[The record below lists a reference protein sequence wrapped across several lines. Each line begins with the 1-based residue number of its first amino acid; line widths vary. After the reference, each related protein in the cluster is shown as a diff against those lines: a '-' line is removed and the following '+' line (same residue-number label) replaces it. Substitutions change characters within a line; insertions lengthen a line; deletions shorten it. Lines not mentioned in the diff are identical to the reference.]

1 MGTISTFPPSF
12 VQSLLELPKEQQ
24 DTLVQSL
31 RRHTSATEKQLTTKR
46 AEWTAIKAEY
56 DTAAVARLED
66 EHHYHDAVSALQ
78 AAPVT
83 GRTIAL
89 YHHAQMLGAY
99 QRSTTA
105 FGDVVAKIQE
115 LKKGFEALGALV
127 KPCATKPQEFI
138 RKFLFQW
145 EATELPP
152 QATLNVTAFELHNSL
167 TDVNNGAFPLTEAL
181 NTARKT
187 ALQAFARLR
196 ALPPLKDPSKMA
208 KQMERAGVTELA
220 SRNLRLLCK
229 DLSEADLEKI
239 FGKAGTTARQAFSA
253 LLEESTRDS
262 VELPS
267 LVGLLG
273 TRPQVVRALV
283 TELEG
288 RTTASPPLI
297 LNAGNRATLDALTL
311 AVGGSDRVLGDELMR
326 LGATPLAGLLAAH
339 LNDEDATSSILAQ
352 LPLKQLAIGLTRG
365 LNQGTWLNG
374 KTLRRLMTDAADS
387 TQAVWALK
395 EAQDQLSPALVLKI
409 PKSAY
414 GHLAIG
420 HILAQT
426 LPAVCIESVALRAL
440 SHYMQWPPSLALTP
454 FIPYVWNL
462 DPLQKAK
469 NLSGH
474 VMTHV
479 SKTVPAFDE
488 VKRQT
493 LPVVC
498 IETAALA
505 ALTSYMKW
513 PLSLSFLPWIPRVRQ
528 LHPLQKVQDLAGRAV
543 AWSSWLQG
551 KKTPAVTK
559 APPPPVVELPKEEPL
574 EEAPLFNCTPLPTL
588 FEATQPEDASSV
600 AGKVHRGIETI
611 FSPVTKFVAA
621 ANARAEALLSSEEEQ
636 DTMMRRL
643 CTEWGV
649 DPTQV
654 ATCGTMMGH
663 LEAFFNWG
671 GRFPVI
677 CSFTGTWRITV
688 GLVIAA
694 TSSLF
699 GLGMIVASKK
709 EESREAGRWILR
721 AVALKHGG
729 GNIVSGVFESASWA
743 ISTLSHLPKDLMGLR
758 WQYAGESPSSFQLT
772 RVIQETFEDV
782 KQKIA

>member
-1 MGTISTFPPSF
+1 MGAISTFPPSF

-31 RRHTSATEKQLTTKR
+31 RRHTSTTERQLTAKR
-46 AEWTAIKAEY
+46 TEWTAIKAEY
-56 DTAAVARLED
+56 DAAAGGRLGD
-66 EHHYHDAVSALQ
+66 ETLYHNAASALQ
-78 AAPVT
+78 AAPSS
-83 GRTIAL
+83 GRTLAL
-89 YHHAQMLGAY
+89 YHHAQALGAY

-115 LKKGFEALGALV
+115 FKKGFEALGALV

-138 RKFLFQW
+138 RKFLSQW
-145 EATELPP
+145 GATELPL
-152 QATLNVTAFELHNSL
+152 QAPLNVTALELHGSL
-167 TDVNNGAFPLTEAL
+167 TDGNGAFSSIETL

-208 KQMERAGVTELA
+208 QQMARAGMTELA
-220 SRNLRLLCK
+220 SRGLRLLCK
-229 DLSEADLEKI
+229 DLAETDLEKI
-239 FGKAGTTARQAFSA
+239 FGKVGTDARKAFSA

-288 RTTASPPLI
+288 RTTSSTPLI
-297 LNAGNRATLDALTL
+297 LSDANQGTLDALTL

-326 LGATPLAGLLAAH
+326 LGAGPLAELLIVH
-339 LNDEDATSSILAQ
+339 LNDEDATSSILVQ

-365 LNQGTWLNG
+365 AEDGTWLTG

-395 EAQDQLSPALVLKI
+395 EAQDQLSQAFVLKI

-414 GHLAIG
+414 AHLAIG

-426 LPAVCIESVALRAL
+426 LPAVCVESAALGAL
-440 SHYMQWPPSLALTP
+440 SHYMEWPLYSALTP
-454 FIPYVWNL
+454 FVPYVWKL

-469 NLSGH
+469 DLADR

-479 SKTVPAFDE
+479 SKSVPALNE
-488 VKRQT
+488 LKRQT
-493 LPVVC
+493 LPAVC
-498 IETAALA
+498 VETAALM
-505 ALTSYMKW
+505 ALTSYMDW
-513 PLSLSFLPWIPRVRQ
+513 PLSLSFLPWIPRIRQ
-528 LHPLQKVQDLAGRAV
+528 LHPLQKTRDFASRVT

-551 KKTPAVTK
+551 KKVSTVTK
-559 APPPPVVELPKEEPL
+559 APLPTVELPKEEPP
-574 EEAPLFNCTPLPTL
+574 EEGPLFHYTPLPTL

-611 FSPVTKFVAA
+611 FSPVTRFVGA
-621 ANARAEALLSSEEEQ
+621 ANARAEALLGSEEEQ
-636 DTMMRRL
+636 DLMIRRL
-643 CTEWGV
+643 CAEWGI
-649 DPTQV
+649 DLPQV

-671 GRFPVI
+671 GRLPVV
-677 CSFTGTWRITV
+677 CSFTGAWRVTV

-699 GLGMIVASKK
+699 GLGMIIASKK

-743 ISTLSHLPKDLMGLR
+743 ISLLSHLPKDLMGLR